1 MLFNRTQAAGQNDR
15 SASRVPII
23 DPAESGS
30 SFYTVPDPYEEGRR
44 RRRES
49 EEHEGT
55 PER

>member
-15 SASRVPII
+15 SGSRVPII
-23 DPAESGS
+23 DPAQSGS

-49 EEHEGT
+49 EEHEDT
-55 PER
+55 SER